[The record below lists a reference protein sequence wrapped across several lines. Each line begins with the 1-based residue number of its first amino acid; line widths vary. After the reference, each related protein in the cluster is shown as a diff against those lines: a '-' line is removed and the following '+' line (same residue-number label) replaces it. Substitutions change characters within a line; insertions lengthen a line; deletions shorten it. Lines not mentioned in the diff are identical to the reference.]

1 MMLPNYSSE
10 GAENSPWQNPFQAYG
25 QPPAGAAPGGAP
37 TPGPGWT
44 FDPSKGGWTNPASA
58 SHDPN
63 NPSGVWAPTSPQALA
78 GAGNVMLDAHGNP
91 LGSGQT
97 GASTGQLADIQML
110 MQQIQQQRQ
119 GQVGPPAAAGA
130 GSPFGNP
137 AYARQ
142 YPTGVNPTQTLFYA
156 PSTKPLTSPANP
168 AAKGAAPFNPAMAP
182 KPQTHRGMANW
193 GY

>member
-1 MMLPNYSSE
+1 
-10 GAENSPWQNPFQAYG
+10 
-25 QPPAGAAPGGAP
+25 
-37 TPGPGWT
+37 
-44 FDPSKGGWTNPASA
+44 
-58 SHDPN
+58 
-63 NPSGVWAPTSPQALA
+63 
-78 GAGNVMLDAHGNP
+78 MLDSHGNP
-91 LGSGQT
+91 LASGQA

-119 GQVGPPAAAGA
+119 GQVGPQAAAGT

-182 KPQTHRGMANW
+182 KPQTHRGITNW